1 MNIGLIVYITRA
13 DYILRDIM
21 GNLIFIVDE
30 DLQDEPST
38 EEIITTLISE
48 GEEIPLENTVKKG
61 KSFSSSKSGGEPENS
76 DRKMINPLVANIA
89 LEMAARLLPLPVAVL
104 VNAAPAAYS
113 LYQLFSKKD
122 EEDVS
127 VASLRQ
133 SASSFDKYLKRI
145 SMSIETAIGA
155 NYRFQPGHPQINQAY
170 IRHPLSEDNESKK
183 DLYILSDSLDDIL
196 LQEREAEMIRVFVNL
211 GATKIEF
218 RKENKSNLLSAA
230 KAEIDAELPV
240 SSVEANISLKSATT
254 NIGSDKR
261 VITLAGREWVKGMTL
276 ERKEFSWLPYEP
288 SWESI
293 VFAREIGGCLSA
305 ELELKKKSVFSSNKE
320 SRLGFGMN
328 VFKGSAGASVDLNR
342 EQDENYTVYV
352 EFNQPV

>member
-1 MNIGLIVYITRA
+1 MQ
-13 DYILRDIM
+13 
-21 GNLIFIVDE
+21 NLIFIVDE

-38 EEIITTLISE
+38 EEIITTLISD

-61 KSFSSSKSGGEPENS
+61 KPFTSSKGNCETENS

-127 VASLRQ
+127 VASLKQ

-145 SMSIETAIGA
+145 SMTIDMTSKK

-170 IRHPLSEDNESKK
+170 IRHPLSEDNDSKK

-196 LQEREAEMIRVFVNL
+196 LQEREAEMIRVFVSL

-218 RKENKSNLLSAA
+218 RKENKSNLLSDA
-230 KAEIDAELPV
+230 KVEIDAALPV
-240 SSVEANISLKSATT
+240 SSAETSMKLNSATT
-254 NIGSDKR
+254 DIGSAKR
-261 VITLAGREWVKGMTL
+261 VITLAGCEWKKGREL
-276 ERKEFSWLPYEP
+276 DRSAFSWLPYEP

-293 VFAREIGGCLSA
+293 VFAREKGGCLSA
-305 ELELKKKSVFSSNKE
+305 ELELKKKSVFSSTKE
-320 SRLGFGMN
+320 GRLGFGMN
-328 VFKGSAGASVDLNR
+328 AFTGSVGASVDLNR

>member
-1 MNIGLIVYITRA
+1 MK
-13 DYILRDIM
+13 
-21 GNLIFIVDE
+21 NLIFIVDE

-38 EEIITTLISE
+38 EEIITTLISD

-61 KSFSSSKSGGEPENS
+61 KSFTSSKGNCETENS

-127 VASLRQ
+127 VASLKQ

-145 SMSIETAIGA
+145 SMTIDMTSKE

-170 IRHPLSEDNESKK
+170 IRHPLSEDNDSKK

-196 LQEREAEMIRVFVNL
+196 LQEREAEMIRVFVSL

-218 RKENKSNLLSAA
+218 RKENKSNLLSDA
-230 KAEIDAELPV
+230 KVEIDTALPV
-240 SSVEANISLKSATT
+240 SSAETSMKLNSATT
-254 NIGSDKR
+254 DIGSAKR
-261 VITLAGREWVKGMTL
+261 VITLAGCEWKKGREL
-276 ERKEFSWLPYEP
+276 DRSAFSWLPYEP

-293 VFAREIGGCLSA
+293 VFAREKGGCLSA
-305 ELELKKKSVFSSNKE
+305 ELELKKKSVFSSTKE
-320 SRLGFGMN
+320 GRLGFGMN
-328 VFKGSAGASVDLNR
+328 AFAGSVGASVDLNR